1 MKIFSCAILALGLA
15 DTTSGFFV
23 QKPQTTTSLHSS
35 SYFGSPDEPPPEP
48 QVTAAAFAN
57 EAGAG
62 QLRTSPGPRGDKI
75 ENIWDTLSPITV
87 QGGSLRTWSFT
98 TPTVER
104 VQVLMK
110 TEGRPLNA
118 NIELWH
124 GPDNTPQKVAV
135 YLEDGN
141 LRPFSA
147 VIETPR
153 GHNAVAIYNTGH
165 LEFPLSAC
173 VEAELSDGGG
183 AAGLGAATKSL
194 SEMSTSKTVQGGAIH
209 TIPFAPAVESV
220 ALLLKTDGRPLNARI
235 ELLQGPNNNKQI
247 MEVYTEDGLE
257 RPFYAV
263 VETPGVGNVV
273 RVCNTAT
280 VEFPLTAS
288 VEPYLVTP
296 GAEGY
301 ASDYDRG
308 WDESA
313 NSFYFLNP

>member
-1 MKIFSCAILALGLA
+1 MKFLSSAVLALGVAQTASAFL
-15 DTTSGFFV
+15 V
-23 QKPQTTTSLHSS
+23 QPPAQTATVLRS
-35 SYFGSPDEPPPEP
+35 SYFGDPNAEP
-48 QVTAAAFAN
+48 QITAAAFAN
-57 EAGAG
+57 SAGGAMSTG
-62 QLRTSPGPRGDKI
+62 AAARGAKI
-75 ENIWDTLSPITV
+75 ENIWDSLNPITV

-98 TPTVER
+98 TQHVER

-173 VEAELSDGGG
+173 VEAELSDGRG
-183 AAGLGAATKSL
+183 ARGLGEATKSL

-209 TIPFAPAVESV
+209 TIPFAQAVESV
-220 ALLLKTDGRPLNARI
+220 ALLLRTDGRPLNARI

-247 MEVYTEDGLE
+247 MEVYTEDGLS
-257 RPFYAV
+257 V
-263 VETPGVGNVV
+263 QHCHC
-273 RVCNTAT
+273 RVPVDGICRT
-280 VEFPLTAS
+280 VSRHT
-288 VEPYLVTP
+288 
-296 GAEGY
+296 
-301 ASDYDRG
+301 RR
-308 WDESA
+308 
-313 NSFYFLNP
+313 

>member
-1 MKIFSCAILALGLA
+1 MKILNSAVLA
-15 DTTSGFFV
+15 FV
-23 QKPQTTTSLHSS
+23 AAQTASAFVVQHPQTTTVLRSS
-35 SYFGSPDEPPPEP
+35 SYFDGNGMSGGP
-48 QVTAAAFAN
+48 QVTSAAFAN
-57 EAGAG
+57 DAGGAMAPG
-62 QLRTSPGPRGDKI
+62 IGPRGDKI
-75 ENIWDTLSPITV
+75 EDIWDTLNPITV

-98 TPTVER
+98 TPYVER

-173 VEAELSDGGG
+173 VEAELSDGRG
-183 AAGLGAATKSL
+183 AVGLGAATQSL

-209 TIPFAPAVESV
+209 TIPFAIAVESV

-263 VETPGVGNVV
+263 IETPGVGNVV

-296 GAEGY
+296 GGDNFPSE
-301 ASDYDRG
+301 YDRG
-308 WDESA
+308 WDESS

>member
-1 MKIFSCAILALGLA
+1 MKIFSSAVLALSA
-15 DTTSGFFV
+15 AHTASAFMV
-23 QKPQTTTSLHSS
+23 QTPPQTATALQSS
-35 SYFGSPDEPPPEP
+35 SYFGDPNQP

-57 EAGAG
+57 SAGGAMASAG
-62 QLRTSPGPRGDKI
+62 RAGPGKV
-75 ENIWDTLSPITV
+75 ENIWDTLTPITV

-98 TPTVER
+98 TPSVER

-257 RPFYAV
+257 RPFYAIL
-263 VETPGVGNVV
+263 ETPGVGNVV

-296 GAEGY
+296 GADNYPSE
-301 ASDYDRG
+301 YDRG